1 VGPFNL
7 GIRREFR
14 SQRYGGTTSTA
25 GYNLEIRR
33 EFRSQRYGGTP
44 STAGSRVVVITGGA
58 FAGTH
63 TGPIILNW

>member
-1 VGPFNL
+1 MSRNKIIHVGCVGPF
-7 GIRREFR
+7 
-14 SQRYGGTTSTA
+14 
-25 GYNLEIRR
+25 NLEIRR
-33 EFRSQRYGGTP
+33 EFRSQRYGGTT